1 VILRIAAVAIFC
13 ATLWAQP
20 KPDFS
25 GKWILNAAES
35 DYGSGAQV
43 PDRLVRTVEQ
53 RGSSLKYKV
62 EREKDGRKGSFDVD
76 LKIGGAPY
84 ESDAAGVV
92 TAEWSGSTLVV
103 KTLFNP
109 GSDHASSQEE
119 NWTLSSDSKKVTDKF
134 VYVRPD
140 GKEVHVTRVF
150 DKADR
155 K

>member
-1 VILRIAAVAIFC
+1 MILRIAAVGIFC
-13 ATLWAQP
+13 VTLWAQP

-25 GKWILNAAES
+25 GTWVLNVAES
-35 DYGSGAQV
+35 DYTKGGQV

-119 NWTLSSDSKKVTDKF
+119 NWTLSADGNKVTEKF
-134 VYVRPD
+134 VYIQPS
-140 GKEVHVTRVF
+140 GKEVHITRVF
-150 DKADR
+150 DKAA
-155 K
+155 KK